1 MSILKGGDALVL
13 MTTGGGKSLIYQ
25 VRSLEAHN
33 QTAVYLGITT
43 KTVKERLKDKAD
55 AFNGCYQFVFITPE
69 SLTGSMS
76 QLKNLYTKHGISL
89 FVVDESHCLSEWG
102 HDFRPEFR
110 DLYMLRDAFP
120 SVPMLALT
128 ATATEPVQQ
137 DILTSLRMRPGRT
150 SVYRT
155 PFRRTNLRFHVSLN
169 HTEDLLREHLD
180 SQRRKGNGVVPPTL
194 VYALTT
200 KLVDNL
206 ASHLQEE
213 GFKVAA
219 YHAKLHQKT
228 RQDAHQDFYTN
239 RVEIMIATTAYG
251 MGIDKPDVR
260 SVIHYGTPFTIESYY
275 QQAGRA
281 GRDGEHADC
290 HLWSQPGDVHLL
302 NYIMKAHDLSPQGL
316 SNYEASMTIMQG
328 FVSSNTCRHAQ
339 LEDHFTKTHST
350 VPHPH
355 KPSADLS
362 SCGGMCDNCKHRAS
376 TQATRSDLSEAARL
390 ILASVQDSNGTRTVT
405 QHADA
410 ILAARRQEGTPSFNV
425 AWWKQCLGLLL
436 HEGYLH
442 FRVAVKE
449 DGCLIQ
455 SVVDRVPMPE
465 YCSTV
470 AACNTVPP
478 FSRTETDPHGWD
490 FRSWDQQGMG
500 VWQKGCRP
508 ADSGPSAQAHLLYK
522 LENSSNN
529 TSSDSRSGSGFDMAG
544 ADSTSKRRL
553 ARMPGAETDQGPKL
567 TSTCAVA
574 ITAKG
579 ALFLSSGERMERL
592 LPRYGSV

>member
-1 MSILKGGDALVL
+1 
-13 MTTGGGKSLIYQ
+13 
-25 VRSLEAHN
+25 
-33 QTAVYLGITT
+33 
-43 KTVKERLKDKAD
+43 
-55 AFNGCYQFVFITPE
+55 
-69 SLTGSMS
+69 
-76 QLKNLYTKHGISL
+76 
-89 FVVDESHCLSEWG
+89 
-102 HDFRPEFR
+102 
-110 DLYMLRDAFP
+110 
-120 SVPMLALT
+120 
-128 ATATEPVQQ
+128 
-137 DILTSLRMRPGRT
+137 
-150 SVYRT
+150 
-155 PFRRTNLRFHVSLN
+155 
-169 HTEDLLREHLD
+169 
-180 SQRRKGNGVVPPTL
+180 
-194 VYALTT
+194 
-200 KLVDNL
+200 
-206 ASHLQEE
+206 
-213 GFKVAA
+213 
-219 YHAKLHQKT
+219 
-228 RQDAHQDFYTN
+228 
-239 RVEIMIATTAYG
+239 
-251 MGIDKPDVR
+251 
-260 SVIHYGTPFTIESYY
+260 
-275 QQAGRA
+275 
-281 GRDGEHADC
+281 
-290 HLWSQPGDVHLL
+290 
-302 NYIMKAHDLSPQGL
+302 
-316 SNYEASMTIMQG
+316 MQ
-328 FVSSNTCRHAQ
+328 
-339 LEDHFTKTHST
+339 
-350 VPHPH
+350 
-355 KPSADLS
+355 
-362 SCGGMCDNCKHRAS
+362 
-376 TQATRSDLSEAARL
+376 
-390 ILASVQDSNGTRTVT
+390 
-405 QHADA
+405 
-410 ILAARRQEGTPSFNV
+410 GTPSFNV